1 MPRAEKNATD
11 AKCGTHAIDAKRGK
25 HVAGAKRKVPDDLK
39 VKVKM
44 SYRCVIVFR
53 FKHFQNRN

>member
-44 SYRCVIVFR
+44 S
-53 FKHFQNRN
+53 